1 MRILLNNSQ
10 IFLRRDFLIEGMDY
24 FLENNALENTILKN
38 IDIAPVSVEQSMT
51 ILVPLQ
57 REDVN
62 KIKSL
67 RPTYCVLNDS
77 DGGNFYY
84 YIDKVRT
91 RSNNALEL
99 NLTMDVKNTLFSQAN
114 DPTIASSNAY
124 ELWKKYV
131 SENSY
136 ISREHQKRYN
146 ERLSTLSGATIKLAP
161 VINRIDEGIHPQLR
175 CVSLTKIKDTKD
187 DAPYALAFGES
198 YENLIEST
206 SQGNIVIRNYLPFR
220 AYLFRD
226 NSDGNNPKVPVM
238 VKNTGDSPS
247 YDYGYIADIKAIP
260 SGASNLSK
268 ILRLPYCPVSKE
280 GSATGTL
287 DLIERDSV
295 TKYSDFPYLTEAQ
308 YPSTWHFKGF
318 GALVPAWTGGAHI
331 GELTGNDYFHTDT
344 IATDGVKIEYSN
356 NINGEKDVAN
366 INEARAYPLPKFENN
381 DLESIEILPLFTL
394 STTIDPTSSPRGT
407 IKETKLYNS
416 NFYQVRFIFDS
427 NAFFYESEY
436 LNLQAKAVNVHPIFK
451 VSNSVNSEFI
461 FDFKIDTQ
469 VAFDGAYQSIMTI
482 TRNLEYTL
490 YNSSFIDYL
499 KSGYNYDKKTQALQA
514 QSDLFN
520 IGVGIGSGVVNSTIS
535 SIVNPVSGVSS
546 FIGTGINAV
555 SSIVNNFIQQEA
567 RENSFESKMA
577 SIMSGSA
584 SIASSSDVDILNYYS
599 PKLAYGVYQVITNR
613 QSLEDLF
620 YYYGYSVNAIG
631 RPQYWSRWWFN
642 YIQANLIFDELPLWI
657 DEEMRNN
664 LTEAFSNGIEIIHCR
679 NGNYE
684 FGFDKEN
691 VETAL
696 LNAFFN

>member
-1 MRILLNNSQ
+1 MKILLNNSQ
-10 IFLRRDFLIEGMDY
+10 IFLRRDFLIEGMKFYLDNVIY
-24 FLENNALENTILKN
+24 DNTILKN
-38 IDIAPVSVEQSMT
+38 IDIAPIAPQQNLN

-62 KIKSL
+62 QIKSL
-67 RPTYCVLNDS
+67 RPTYCVLTDQNEGD
-77 DGGNFYY
+77 FYY

-99 NLTMDVKNTLFSQAN
+99 TLTMDVKNTLFSQSKDPVSASN
-114 DPTIASSNAY
+114 DSYT
-124 ELWKKYV
+124 LWKKYI
-131 SENSY
+131 SESSY
-136 ISREHQKRYN
+136 ISREHQKRYD
-146 ERLSTLSGATIKLAP
+146 ERKSTLSRSTINLCP
-161 VINRIDEGIHPQLR
+161 IINRIDEGIHPQLR
-175 CVSLTKIKDTKD
+175 CAGLTRIKDTKD
-187 DAPYALAFGES
+187 DAHYALAFGES
-198 YENLIEST
+198 YENIIST
-206 SQGNIVIRNYLPFR
+206 DLVVRNYLPFR
-220 AYLFRD
+220 AFLFRD

-238 VKNTGDSPS
+238 VKNTGDSPV
-247 YDYGYIADIKAIP
+247 YNYGYIADIKTIP

-268 ILRLPYCPVSKE
+268 ILRLPYCPVSKN
-280 GSATGTL
+280 GSADDTL

-295 TKYSDFPYLTEAQ
+295 SKYSDFPYLSEQQ

-331 GELTGNDYFHTDT
+331 GSLTGNDYFRVET
-344 IATDGVKIEYSN
+344 IATDGVKIEYANS
-356 NINGEKDVAN
+356 INDSKEVVN

-381 DLESIEILPLFTL
+381 DLESVEILPAFTL
-394 STTIDPTSSPRGT
+394 STSTDPITLPRGS
-407 IKETKLYNS
+407 IRETKMYNS

-427 NAFFYESEY
+427 NAFFYENEY
-436 LNLQAKAVNVHPIFK
+436 LQLHPKSINVHPIFK

-482 TRNLEYTL
+482 TRNLEHTL

-499 KSGYNYDKKTQALQA
+499 KSGYNYDKKSQALQS

-520 IGVGIGSGVVNSTIS
+520 VGMGIGQGVISSTLS
-535 SIVNPVSGVSS
+535 SIVSPVSGVTS

-555 SSIVNNFIQQEA
+555 SSIVNNFIQQES
-567 RENSFESKMA
+567 RENSFEAKMS

-599 PKLAYGVYQVITNR
+599 PKLVYGIYQVVTNR

-631 RPQYWSRWWFN
+631 RPQYYSRWWFN
-642 YIQANLIFDELPLWI
+642 YVQANLIFNELPLWI
-657 DEEMRNN
+657 DEEMRDS
-664 LTEAFSNGIEIIHCR
+664 LVTSFSNGVEVIHCR
-679 NGNYE
+679 AGNYS
-684 FGFDKEN
+684 FNFDKEN
-691 VETAL
+691 IETAL
-696 LNAFFN
+696 LNVFFN